1 MTLLSTIF
9 FVSSSFLLMLCMGIP
24 MATEES
30 DNGCFVFVECHPG
43 EEVKTCRES
52 NGFNCTRCLPGYVQ
66 PNYVTSNQHNNTCFK
81 PHSVC
86 VAEDVTYSRTE
97 HDTFCDSLDG
107 CKCNTNKCYFGDP
120 CLCDQH
126 TPGCPV
132 NKSLD
137 ENGVCQPCDTGT
149 AKNDTRC
156 GPCRSV
162 LQKLHSLPGNVTA
175 MIHKKRSLM
184 PTMETITSEEV
195 KTCRKSNGFNCTR
208 CLPGYVQ
215 PNYVTSNQHN
225 NKCFKPHSDCVA
237 EGETF
242 LQTKT
247 RYFENR
253 SYIVCER
260 TSDECGT
267 KDNATRN
274 KRQT

>member
-1 MTLLSTIF
+1 M
-9 FVSSSFLLMLCMGIP
+9 V
-24 MATEES
+24 TEES
-30 DNGCFVFVECHPG
+30 DNGCFVFVECPPG
-43 EEVKTCRES
+43 EEVKTCRKS

-81 PHSVC
+81 PHSDC

-149 AKNDTRC
+149 AKNDTGC

-175 MIHKKRSLM
+175 IIHKKRPLM
-184 PTMETITSEEV
+184 PTMETITNSMKKV
-195 KTCRKSNGFNCTR
+195 KSDTAAKTNYICKERTFMAIAIGLAFLVMLLVIVIIVILCWRRKHCCFAQGNRCSACNPSGSSKTNG
-208 CLPGYVQ
+208 
-215 PNYVTSNQHN
+215 
-225 NKCFKPHSDCVA
+225 
-237 EGETF
+237 GET
-242 LQTKT
+242 
-247 RYFENR
+247 
-253 SYIVCER
+253 
-260 TSDECGT
+260 TSMMKLDF
-267 KDNATRN
+267 
-274 KRQT
+274 